1 MKWTPFPL
9 RYRAYFYAKC
19 YFVYRIL
26 FFHYSAA
33 SFAYFRRNFSEEK
46 KAMFKRKAEELRAK
60 HKKDHP
66 QYKYQPR
73 RKKSKV
79 LAAAAAAAAAASSS
93 SIVEKPVRST
103 ASKKAAKLKEY
114 SRMSDSSASP
124 ANSNNDLYIDES
136 VSPISDQ
143 GKAHRTFTYT
153 DTLMWMANANR
164 KKWNFMYL
172 RAWIEDEN
180 LVML

>member
-1 MKWTPFPL
+1 
-9 RYRAYFYAKC
+9 
-19 YFVYRIL
+19 
-26 FFHYSAA
+26 
-33 SFAYFRRNFSEEK
+33 
-46 KAMFKRKAEELRAK
+46 MFKRKAEELRAK

-79 LAAAAAAAAAASSS
+79 LAAAAAAAAAAASSS

-103 ASKKAAKLKEY
+103 ASKKAAAKLKEY
-114 SRMSDSSASP
+114 SRLSDSSASP

-143 GKAHRTFTYT
+143 GNAHRTFTYT
-153 DTLMWMANANR
+153 HTDCDWQMLLRYQSNR
-164 KKWNFMYL
+164 KKVKFYVYFRPWMV
-172 RAWIEDEN
+172 DEN
-180 LVML
+180 RVML

>member
-1 MKWTPFPL
+1 
-9 RYRAYFYAKC
+9 
-19 YFVYRIL
+19 
-26 FFHYSAA
+26 
-33 SFAYFRRNFSEEK
+33 
-46 KAMFKRKAEELRAK
+46 MFKRKAEELRAK

-79 LAAAAAAAAAASSS
+79 LAAAAAAAAAAASSS
-93 SIVEKPVRST
+93 SMVEKPVRST

-114 SRMSDSSASP
+114 SRLSDSSASP

-143 GKAHRTFTYT
+143 GNAHRTFTFRTHKHT
-153 DTLMWMANANR
+153 DTLG
-164 KKWNFMYL
+164 
-172 RAWIEDEN
+172 
-180 LVML
+180 

>member
-1 MKWTPFPL
+1 
-9 RYRAYFYAKC
+9 
-19 YFVYRIL
+19 
-26 FFHYSAA
+26 
-33 SFAYFRRNFSEEK
+33 
-46 KAMFKRKAEELRAK
+46 MFKRKAEELRAK

-103 ASKKAAKLKEY
+103 ASKKAAAKLKEY
-114 SRMSDSSASP
+114 SRLSDSSASP

-143 GKAHRTFTYT
+143 GNAHRTFTYT
-153 DTLMWMANANR
+153 HTDCDWQMLLRYQSNR
-164 KKWNFMYL
+164 KKSEILCIFSAM
-172 RAWIEDEN
+172 DGG
-180 LVML
+180 